1 MSSADCLAMLKGRE
15 DLLVNR
21 RESPA
26 KVEKLKKVRLAIAA
40 LEGRLPTRSPSR
52 SRSRSRGRRRRRR
65 SRSRSSN
72 APPWETEDDR
82 WLRKQNEKMVR
93 EMEAIHKQQQQIDR
107 DDLDRLR
114 QRFR

>member
-1 MSSADCLAMLKGRE
+1 MLKARE

-82 WLRKQNEKMVR
+82 WHRKQNEKANDR
-93 EMEAIHKQQQQIDR
+93 WLRDLEAIHKRNQQIDR
-107 DDLDRLR
+107 DDRDRLR
-114 QRFR
+114 QTFR